1 MAYGDFRDLNRK
13 TTADKVLRDKAFN
26 TAKNPKYD
34 SYQRG
39 LTSMVYEFFNKKTSG
54 GTVKMKLY
62 LMKNQMKNYTDQ

>member
-26 TAKNPKYD
+26 IAKNPKYD
-34 SYQRG
+34 RYQRG
-39 LTSMVYEFFNKKTSG
+39 LASMVYEFFNKKTSG

-62 LMKNQMKNYTDQ
+62 LIKN